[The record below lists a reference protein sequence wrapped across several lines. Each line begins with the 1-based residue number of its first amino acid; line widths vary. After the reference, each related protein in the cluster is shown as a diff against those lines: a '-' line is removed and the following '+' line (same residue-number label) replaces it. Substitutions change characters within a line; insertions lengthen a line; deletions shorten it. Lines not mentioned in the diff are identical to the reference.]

1 MKIILANKFFYP
13 RGGDCIHTMQLKD
26 LLEQHGHEVAIFSM
40 QYSENCS
47 NEYSNYW
54 PSEVVFNSKSP
65 IKMLSA
71 IARPFGVSEVKKK
84 WTALLK
90 SFNPDIV
97 HVHNIHSQLSPV
109 IAQIAK
115 KNNIPVVWTLHDY
128 KLICPAYT
136 CMDMQGNVCEDCFA
150 NPKPVVTKRCIKDS
164 MLGSYLGYFEANT
177 WNRKNIEKS
186 TSVFISP
193 SKFLKNKMEQAG
205 YNPSLI
211 QQLYNFADKAKFSIP
226 VVEKR
231 NKNCVYLGRLSK
243 EKGIETLCKVFQN
256 ETNANLVIIGDGPL
270 KHELEK
276 KYASKHIHFIG
287 FKPWKTIK
295 DMLGNAV
302 CMIIPSEWYEN
313 NPLTVIES
321 FALGT
326 PVIGARIGGI
336 PELIDEGVNGFTFSP
351 GDEKDLS
358 LKINKMVSDASW
370 NYKLIQ
376 KNASNIFSQDI
387 YYNKLMS
394 IYNEIKTK

>member
-186 TSVFISP
+186 TSVFYITF
-193 SKFLKNKMEQAG
+193 KIF
-205 YNPSLI
+205 
-211 QQLYNFADKAKFSIP
+211 
-226 VVEKR
+226 
-231 NKNCVYLGRLSK
+231 K
-243 EKGIETLCKVFQN
+243 E
-256 ETNANLVIIGDGPL
+256 
-270 KHELEK
+270 
-276 KYASKHIHFIG
+276 
-287 FKPWKTIK
+287 
-295 DMLGNAV
+295 
-302 CMIIPSEWYEN
+302 
-313 NPLTVIES
+313 
-321 FALGT
+321 
-326 PVIGARIGGI
+326 
-336 PELIDEGVNGFTFSP
+336 
-351 GDEKDLS
+351 
-358 LKINKMVSDASW
+358 
-370 NYKLIQ
+370 
-376 KNASNIFSQDI
+376 
-387 YYNKLMS
+387 
-394 IYNEIKTK
+394 